1 MPRIIPKLFP
11 PEFES
16 ALAVFEFLELLS
28 LSVES
33 DVVDFVDVD
42 VVAELVGA
50 TVALTLLVFGCSSFD
65 PELPAELCDVELEPP
80 DAEAEADSEL
90 AESLAEALD
99 ESPAEPSLLEE
110 EEDFVA
116 GLVVF
121 LVVGLVVLDVL
132 SLLPE
137 SLDEEEDVLF
147 FFLLDELLLVAL
159 DESLL
164 DEEDFFF
171 VDVEL
176 DLELSSEV
184 PASSSDPVLLSS
196 SSLDVVNIAGH
207 SVVPFGHSPSS

>member
-90 AESLAEALD
+90 DESLAEALD
-99 ESPAEPSLLEE
+99 ESPAEPSLLE

-184 PASSSDPVLLSS
+184 PASSEPVLLSS
-196 SSLDVVNIAGH
+196 SSVVNIAGH